1 MPHVVATCSSVRTFT
16 GGVSAFEVEADT
28 VRRMIGVLDA
38 RYPGLGEHIRRKL
51 AIAVDGD
58 IHQDAGDIPL
68 TPTSEVVL
76 IAKIGG
82 G

>member
-1 MPHVVATCSSVRTFT
+1 MPHVVATCSSVRAFT
-16 GGVSAFEVEADT
+16 GGVAAFDVEADS
-28 VRRMIGVLDA
+28 VRRMIGVLDT

-51 AIAVDGD
+51 AIAIDGD

-76 IAKIGG
+76 IPKIGG

>member
-1 MPHVVATCSSVRTFT
+1 MPHVIATCSSVRAFT
-16 GGVSAFEVEADT
+16 GGVAAFDVEADS

-51 AIAVDGD
+51 AIAIDGD

-76 IAKIGG
+76 IPKIGG

>member
-1 MPHVVATCSSVRTFT
+1 MPHIIATCSSVRPFT
-16 GGVSAFEVEADT
+16 GGVSAFDVEADT

-38 RYPGLGEHIRRKL
+38 RYPGLGQHIRRKL

-58 IHQDAGDIPL
+58 IHQDAGDIQL

-76 IAKIGG
+76 IPKIGG

>member
-1 MPHVVATCSSVRTFT
+1 MPRVVATCSSVRAFT
-16 GGVSAFEVEADT
+16 GGVAAFDVEADN

-51 AIAVDGD
+51 AVAVDGD

-68 TPTSEVVL
+68 TATSEVVL
-76 IAKIGG
+76 IPKIGG